1 MDHDW
6 ASPTATDMPKVER
19 SAGGWVGG
27 TGALQG
33 IRWYQTTGS
42 AWGAMNF
49 ALFAGNGW

>member
-1 MDHDW
+1 MGGVLRVIILELV
-6 ASPTATDMPKVER
+6 VER
-19 SAGGWVGG
+19 SAFGWVGG